1 MTSFVSTN
9 VRSSTNRRV
18 WDSIISDVNRLD
30 GKATKVGFPEGADLA
45 RPFSQTGI
53 KHSDTMAELAQKA
66 AELEFG
72 APHLRGKKWP
82 FMTQSFMTNLNKL
95 KRQSASE
102 FRRMTRNISAPVT
115 ALEQIGE
122 KHEEQIRKQM
132 WLVRTPKLSDFTIAA
147 KGSSKPLIDTGL
159 MVNSVTHR
167 EGRRSQ

>member
-1 MTSFVSTN
+1 MASLINTRIRTTRNSG
-9 VRSSTNRRV
+9 V
-18 WDSIISDVNRLD
+18 WDAIVSDINRLD
-30 GKATKVGFPEGADLA
+30 NKATKVGLPDGADID

-66 AELEFG
+66 AQLEFG
-72 APHLRGKKWP
+72 APHLNGKKWP
-82 FMTQSFMTNLNKL
+82 FMTQSFSINLNKL

-115 ALEQIGE
+115 ALEKIGE
-122 KHEEQIRKQM
+122 SHEEQIRKQI

-159 MVNSVTHR
+159 MVNSITHV
-167 EGRRSQ
+167 EGRRSR

>member
-1 MTSFVSTN
+1 MASLINTRIRTTRNSG
-9 VRSSTNRRV
+9 V
-18 WDSIISDVNRLD
+18 WDAIVSDINRLD
-30 GKATKVGFPEGADLA
+30 NKATKVGFPEGADLA
-45 RPFSQTGI
+45 RPFSQTGV
-53 KHSDTMAELAQKA
+53 KHSDTMTELAQKA
-66 AELEFG
+66 AQLEFG

-132 WLVRTPKLSDFTIAA
+132 WLIRTPKLSDFTVAA

-167 EGRRSQ
+167 EGRRSR